1 MLFEDFAEF
10 QLVLHDDSRGVL
22 AEGHTVPC
30 ARVGAKDGL
39 GDGLDAMI
47 AGAFE
52 AREAVRSPSALG
64 VLAAEIRPEFRANG
78 RSTGCSTGWPT
89 SPVTPASPS

>member
-1 MLFEDFAEF
+1 MLFEHLAEF
-10 QLVLHDDSRGVL
+10 QFVHHDDSGGVL

-30 ARVGAKDGL
+30 AQVGAMDGL

-52 AREAVRSPSALG
+52 AREAGRSPTALG

-78 RSTGCSTGWPT
+78 WSTGCSTGWPT
-89 SPVTPASPS
+89 SPVTPASPI